1 MVIITCCKWD
11 LNDILEN
18 ILKFFIGTYIIYVHY
33 KEWYYGS
40 RWSDPKYSY
49 TNETLLQ
56 CHITEFITF

>member
-1 MVIITCCKWD
+1 MVMITCCKWD

-40 RWSDPKYSY
+40 RWSGPKYSY
-49 TNETLLQ
+49 TNETLL
-56 CHITEFITF
+56 